1 MIQLFVL
8 FRYNHDLH
16 GHTLQSNNTFGFAD
30 AIYQPRLDDEVGKT
44 YFMVVIVSSSPHD
57 QKHTALRES
66 IRENWGNCANLKQ
79 LDNEYIDY
87 IDKAVSIDC
96 KLYFYMGLSERKK
109 MNALNKKELEKYNDL
124 VIGDFKDS
132 YFNMTRKLLFAL
144 NWISANT
151 KSKYILKADDDVFI
165 NIPQLVVKL
174 NTVYKHKENL
184 YGGYVYFASVNRDK
198 SHRHYLTRDEFPDGW
213 YPPYSKGSQLV
224 ISSHLLKPLI
234 QMSTRIKRFQIDDAY
249 IGILMNHIG
258 VVPTSIKE
266 FTQNQWIH
274 YFIYWILSCDL
285 KKMVGIGDDLTP
297 GQIAYIHKIVHG
309 NTSWFCFP
317 LSYLLYY
324 IPILIIFLSIG
335 VIFFRDRYCPWL
347 TFAIIS
353 HSLKLF
359 YVKCKTKNISLSN
372 KYMHL

>member
-1 MIQLFVL
+1 
-8 FRYNHDLH
+8 
-16 GHTLQSNNTFGFAD
+16 
-30 AIYQPRLDDEVGKT
+30 
-44 YFMVVIVSSSPHD
+44 
-57 QKHTALRES
+57 
-66 IRENWGNCANLKQ
+66 
-79 LDNEYIDY
+79 
-87 IDKAVSIDC
+87 
-96 KLYFYMGLSERKK
+96 
-109 MNALNKKELEKYNDL
+109 
-124 VIGDFKDS
+124 
-132 YFNMTRKLLFAL
+132 
-144 NWISANT
+144 
-151 KSKYILKADDDVFI
+151 
-165 NIPQLVVKL
+165 
-174 NTVYKHKENL
+174 
-184 YGGYVYFASVNRDK
+184 
-198 SHRHYLTRDEFPDGW
+198 
-213 YPPYSKGSQLV
+213 
-224 ISSHLLKPLI
+224 
-234 QMSTRIKRFQIDDAY
+234 
-249 IGILMNHIG
+249 MNHIG